1 MADMISMENFGIC
14 DILILLIAFWPAPSS
29 EQWDGAGCVFD
40 IDIIIS

>member
-1 MADMISMENFGIC
+1 MAEMISMEKRD

-40 IDIIIS
+40 IDFIVF